1 MLSRVANSI
10 YWMSRY
16 VERAENVAR
25 FIDVNLNLSLDVGP
39 EMERHWDPLIYTTG
53 DHDDFQKRYPEGTQQ
68 NVIHFLTFD
77 TENPNSILCCL
88 RTARENARTVR
99 DMISSTMWEE
109 LNKFF
114 LLVKTASQPQVLG
127 SPFDFFAQI
136 KLSAYTLDGAVQST
150 LSHNEA
156 WHFHRMGQLIERAD
170 KTSRILDVK
179 YYLLLPQVSDVGTQ
193 LDTNQWS
200 ALLKSA
206 SALEMYR
213 KAHGRMTPQQV
224 ADFLLL
230 DREFPR
236 AVRFCV
242 GRAEQSLLTITG
254 GTRGNFDN
262 RAEQYLGRLRAE
274 LDYTNI
280 DEIFATGLHE
290 FIDKFQEKL
299 NGVGLA
305 ISDTFFAIE
314 PEVKPVKPARK
325 PLATSAALPAASVQK
340 QELGDQS
347 QTQR

>member
-1 MLSRVANSI
+1 MLSRVADSI

-25 FIDVNLNLSLDVGP
+25 FIDVNLNLALDVGP
-39 EMERHWDPLIYTTG
+39 EMEKNWDPLIYTTG
-53 DHDDFQKRYPEGTQQ
+53 DHEAFQKRYPEGTQK
-68 NVIHFLTFD
+68 NVIQFLTFD
-77 TENPNSILCCL
+77 NENPNSILCCL

-99 DMISSTMWEE
+99 DMISSPMWEE

-114 LLVKTASQPQVLG
+114 LLVKTASQQQVLS
-127 SPFDFFAQI
+127 SPFDFFSQI
-136 KLSAYTLDGAVQST
+136 KLSAYTLDGVVQST
-150 LSHNEA
+150 LSRNEA
-156 WHFHRMGQLIERAD
+156 WNFHRMGQLIERAD

-179 YYLLLPQVSDVGTQ
+179 YFLLLPQVSDVGTQ

-213 KAHGRMTPQQV
+213 KSHGRMTPQQV
-224 ADFLLL
+224 AGFLLL

-254 GTRGNFDN
+254 GTHGHFDN

-274 LDYTNI
+274 LDYSNI
-280 DEIFATGLHE
+280 DEILTMGLHE
-290 FIDKFQEKL
+290 FVDQFQAKL
-299 NGVGLA
+299 NGVGEA
-305 ISDTFFAIE
+305 ISETYFA
-314 PEVKPVKPARK
+314 VKPVAKPIKASK
-325 PLATSAALPAASVQK
+325 KVIGPVAGAAEQK
-340 QELGDQS
+340 QMTGQQS
-347 QTQR
+347 QE

>member
-25 FIDVNLNLSLDVGP
+25 FIDVNLNLALDVGP

-53 DHDDFQKRYPEGTQQ
+53 DHAAFQARYPEGTQQ
-68 NVIHFLTFD
+68 KVIQFLTFD
-77 TENPNSILCCL
+77 NENPNSILCCL

-99 DMISSTMWEE
+99 DMISTPMWEE

-127 SPFDFFAQI
+127 SPFDFFSQI
-136 KLSAYTLDGAVQST
+136 KLSAYTLDGVVQST
-150 LSHNEA
+150 LSRNEA
-156 WHFHRMGQLIERAD
+156 WNFHRMGQLIERAD

-179 YYLLLPQVSDVGTQ
+179 YYLLLPQVSDIGTQ

-213 KAHGRMTPQQV
+213 KTHGRMTPQQV
-224 ADFLLL
+224 AEFLLL

-242 GRAEQSLLTITG
+242 GRAEQSLLRITG
-254 GTRGNFDN
+254 GTTGHFSN

-290 FIDKFQEKL
+290 FIDQFQEKL
-299 NGVGLA
+299 NGVGDA
-305 ISDTFFAIE
+305 ISDTFFAVE
-314 PEVKPVKPARK
+314 PVAKPIK
-325 PLATSAALPAASVQK
+325 ASKKTTAPSVGISQQK
-340 QELGDQS
+340 QGTATP
-347 QTQR
+347 TQE